1 MHPFILI
8 PGLILFTAS
17 AVTAFGVFFAAS
29 KTTGLLKTFGNI
41 LGFWVL
47 AMGVLAIVLATIGAL
62 KPRGEG
68 RHFVGHR
75 GGYHMK
81 GAVAPPSIAPPASVA
96 PAR

>member
-8 PGLILFTAS
+8 PGLILFTAA

-29 KTTGLLKTFGNI
+29 KTTGLLKTFGTI

-47 AMGVLAIVLATIGAL
+47 AMGVLAIVLATIGAF
-62 KPRGEG
+62 KQRDG
-68 RHFVGHR
+68 RHHFGGHR
-75 GGYHMK
+75 GGYYMK
-81 GAVAPPSIAPPASVA
+81 GAAPPSIEPPASVA

>member
-8 PGLILFTAS
+8 PGLILLTVS

-29 KTTGLLKTFGNI
+29 KTTGLLRTFGNV

-47 AMGVLAIVLATIGAL
+47 AMGLLAIVLATIGAF
-62 KPRGEG
+62 KHREG
-68 RHFVGHR
+68 RAHFGGHR

-81 GAVAPPSIAPPASVA
+81 GVAAPSSIAPPASVA